1 MAAITLASFILGIAG
16 CVGGIKEYSNTWLY
30 PDDVKTVYVEMF
42 DSQSF
47 RRQHEIT
54 LTDAICKNIE
64 AKTPYKIVSDR
75 DTADTILSGS
85 IGSISSGILATDRE
99 TGGTIQREAS
109 ATVVVSWKNLETGD
123 MLIDHET
130 TTGIATYSSQ
140 LGQDFDYAAK
150 AAVNKTAVKV
160 VELMETKW

>member
-1 MAAITLASFILGIAG
+1 MTAMLIGASG

-42 DSQSF
+42 DSESF
-47 RRQHEIT
+47 RRNHEVT

-64 AKTPYKIVSDR
+64 AKTPYKIVSNR
-75 DTADTILSGS
+75 DTADTLLSGT
-85 IGSISSGILATDRE
+85 IGGISSGILATDRE

-109 ATVVVSWKNLETGD
+109 ATVVVSWQNLETGD
-123 MLIDHET
+123 MLIDRET
-130 TTGIATYSSQ
+130 TTGIATYSSK
-140 LGQDFDYAAK
+140 LGQNFDYAAN
-150 AAVNKTAVKV
+150 AAVNKVAVKV